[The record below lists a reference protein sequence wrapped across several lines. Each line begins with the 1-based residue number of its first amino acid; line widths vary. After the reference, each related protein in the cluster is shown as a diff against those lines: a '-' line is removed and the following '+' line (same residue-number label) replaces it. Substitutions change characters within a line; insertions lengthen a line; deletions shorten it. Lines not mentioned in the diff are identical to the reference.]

1 MPVVSA
7 NGIDIAYDE
16 VGDETA
22 PAIVLIMGL
31 GTQMIAWPE
40 AFCAAL
46 ADRGFRVVRFDNRDI
61 GLSTKIESAPPVDLA
76 TAIARAMTGK
86 PINPPYTLNDMAA
99 DTIGLMDV
107 LGIKRAHIVGASM
120 GGMIAQIIA
129 AHHQGRTRSLTSIMS
144 SSGDPKLPPATAE
157 AMAALLAPRPGIED
171 REKAIQH
178 GMSVY
183 RAIGSPG
190 FPTPGPELRAKVE
203 RALDRSYYPN
213 GVGRQFLAILASG
226 SRVEMLRCINVPTL
240 VIHGADDP
248 LVPVEAGED
257 TAKHIAGA
265 NLKIIPGM
273 GHDLATGL
281 VPVLVDAIADHCLI
295 VDKSQIPQGSR

>member
-1 MPVVSA
+1 MPIVSA

-16 VGDETA
+16 VGNQKS

-31 GTQMIAWPE
+31 GTQMIAWPD

-46 ADRGFRVVRFDNRDI
+46 ADSGFRVIRFDNRDV
-61 GLSTKIESAPPVDLA
+61 GLSTKIESALPVDLA

-86 PINPPYTLNDMAA
+86 PINPPYTLGDMAA

-107 LGIKRAHIVGASM
+107 LDIKRAHIVGASM

-129 AHHQGRTRSLTSIMS
+129 AHHQDRTRTLTSIMS

-171 REKAIQH
+171 RENAIQH
-178 GMSVY
+178 GMKVY

-190 FPTPGPELRAKVE
+190 FPTSDPELRAKVE
-203 RALDRSYYPN
+203 RSVDRSYYPS
-213 GVGRQFLAILASG
+213 GVGRQFLAILACG
-226 SRVEMLRCINVPTL
+226 SRVEMLTGIKVPTL

-248 LVPVEAGED
+248 LVPVEAGGD
-257 TAKHIAGA
+257 TAKHVPGSK
-265 NLKIIPGM
+265 LKIINGM

-281 VPVLVDAIADHCLI
+281 IPVLADAIAEHCLAA
-295 VDKSQIPQGSR
+295 DRLQNR

>member
-1 MPVVSA
+1 MPIVPA

-16 VGDETA
+16 VGDESA

-31 GTQMIAWPE
+31 ATQMIAWPD

-46 ADRGFRVVRFDNRDI
+46 ADRGFRVIRFDNRDI

-86 PINPPYTLNDMAA
+86 PIDPPYTLNDMAA

-107 LGIKRAHIVGASM
+107 LDIKRAHIVGASM

-129 AHHQGRTRSLTSIMS
+129 AHHQDRTRTLTSIMS

-171 REKAIQH
+171 WENAIQH
-178 GMSVY
+178 GMKVY

-190 FPTPGPELRAKVE
+190 FPTSDPELRAKVE
-203 RALDRSYYPN
+203 RSVDRSYYPS
-213 GVGRQFLAILASG
+213 GVGRQFLAILACG
-226 SRVEMLRCINVPTL
+226 SRVEMLAGIKVPTL

-257 TAKHIAGA
+257 TAKHVPGSK
-265 NLKIIPGM
+265 LKIINGM

-281 VPVLVDAIADHCLI
+281 IPVLADAITEHCLAA
-295 VDKSQIPQGSR
+295 DRLQNR